1 MKDSVHLFILTA
13 IMVVL
18 HTEPLPE
25 TVQHLLVTDQDQ
37 EDQNSLGEE
46 TMIRNWLWDIYM
58 ILQQTGSQDPEK
70 GEHKKF
76 HQTHVLLLKL

>member
-18 HTEPLPE
+18 PTEPLPE
-25 TVQHLLVTDQDQ
+25 NVHHLLVTDQDQ

-46 TMIRNWLWDIYM
+46 TMIRN
-58 ILQQTGSQDPEK
+58 
-70 GEHKKF
+70 
-76 HQTHVLLLKL
+76 